1 MGKIYILL
9 QYSCLVFDN
18 IYIYMIKEESLALLE
33 VVVSVIVRN
42 KTLYEYVSLSQ

>member
-1 MGKIYILL
+1 
-9 QYSCLVFDN
+9 
-18 IYIYMIKEESLALLE
+18 MIKEESLALLE